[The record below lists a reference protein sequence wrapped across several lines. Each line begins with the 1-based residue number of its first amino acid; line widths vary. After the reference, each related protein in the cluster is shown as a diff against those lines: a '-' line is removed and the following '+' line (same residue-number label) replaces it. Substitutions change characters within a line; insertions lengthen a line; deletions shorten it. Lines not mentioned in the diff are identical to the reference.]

1 MSRILITG
9 GAGFVGSHLAEACA
23 KADHQVHV
31 VIRPGSS
38 DERLRHVLDRISVH
52 RVDLRSEV
60 DVGQCLVDVS
70 PDIIYHLATSPRRQP
85 SPHLEDAKA
94 YIREDLGCLV
104 SLLGAA
110 AALRRPPSQIIRAGS
125 LAEYGSAPL
134 PYREDVREAPATV
147 YGAGMVAA
155 THYVSALQA
164 RLPFPVATA
173 RLALIY
179 GTAQSADY
187 LVPALVE
194 KCLAGE
200 VSIVRRPDDR
210 RDLLFIGDAVEAM
223 MRMAAVPLPPA
234 AVVNIC
240 SGIAPTMREVAGLVI
255 DATGTDP
262 NLIVFGDGPVSGV
275 ADLRGSP
282 ELASELLQWRART
295 ALAAGIAQTVEW
307 YRERTLSDQKFKAA
321 TASATPPSGTIGVR

>member
-31 VIRPGSS
+31 VVRPGSA
-38 DERLRHVLDRISVH
+38 DERLSHVRDRIAVH
-52 RVDLRSEV
+52 RVDLRSEA
-60 DVGQCLVDVS
+60 DVVRCLSDVS
-70 PDIIYHLATSPRRQP
+70 PDIVYHLASSPRRQP
-85 SPHLEDAKA
+85 GPHLEDAKA

-104 SLLGAA
+104 GLLGAA
-110 AALRRPPSQIIRAGS
+110 AALRRPPSHVIRAGS
-125 LAEYGSAPL
+125 LAEYGNAPL
-134 PYREDVREAPATV
+134 PYREDTREAPATV

-155 THYVSALQA
+155 SHYVGALQA

-179 GTAQSADY
+179 GPAQSADY
-187 LVPALVE
+187 LVPALLE

-200 VSIVRRPDDR
+200 VSVIRRPDDR
-210 RDLLFIGDAVEAM
+210 RDLLFIADAVEAL

-234 AVVNIC
+234 ALINIC
-240 SGIAPTMREVAGLVI
+240 TGVAPTMREVANLVLETTDADPGLI
-255 DATGTDP
+255 Q
-262 NLIVFGDGPVSGV
+262 FGDGPVSGV

-282 ELASELLQWRART
+282 ELAANLLQWRART
-295 ALAAGIAQTVEW
+295 GLPGGLAQTVRW
-307 YRERTLSDQKFKAA
+307 YRERAVSDKKFKAA
-321 TASATPPSGTIGVR
+321 TDAALSAIGVR

>member
-31 VIRPGSS
+31 VVRPGSS
-38 DERLRHVLDRISVH
+38 DERLSDVLDRISVH
-52 RVDLRSEV
+52 RVDLRSEA
-60 DVGQCLVDVS
+60 DVGHCLADVS
-70 PDIIYHLATSPRRQP
+70 PDIVYHLASSPRRQP
-85 SPHLEDAKA
+85 SPHLDDAKA
-94 YIREDLGCLV
+94 YIREDLGCLIV
-104 SLLGAA
+104 LLGAA
-110 AALRRPPSQIIRAGS
+110 AALRRPPSHVIRAGS
-125 LAEYGSAPL
+125 LAEYGTAPL

-147 YGAGMVAA
+147 YGAGLVAA
-155 THYVSALQA
+155 THYVSALRA

-179 GTAQSADY
+179 GAAQSADY

-200 VSIVRRPDDR
+200 VSTIRRPDDR
-210 RDLLFIGDAVEAM
+210 RDLLFIGDAVEAL
-223 MRMAAVPLPPA
+223 MRMAAMSLPPA
-234 AVVNIC
+234 AIVNIC
-240 SGIAPTMREVAGLVI
+240 TGIAPTMREVAGLVV
-255 DATGTDP
+255 DATAADP
-262 NLIVFGDGPVSGV
+262 NLIEFGDGPISGA

-295 ALAAGIAQTVEW
+295 ALAAGMAQTVKW
-307 YRERTLSDQKFKAA
+307 YRERALPDQKFKTA
-321 TASATPPSGTIGVR
+321 TASATLPSGTFGVR